1 MGRPLTPRERS
12 VLIAMLTLGEAA
24 EPIPEE
30 RRREWV
36 SRVPAIQAGPRC
48 GCGTCPSIA
57 LLPEPQRPSD
67 PILLHGSTDGA
78 GLLVSIDDD
87 QPSYLELYPTGGQAF
102 SEFPPPEALSFC

>member
-24 EPIPEE
+24 EPSRY
-30 RRREWV
+30 RRNAAGSG
-36 SRVPAIQAGPRC
+36 SRGCPRSRPVPAAGAGPAPRSPC
-48 GCGTCPSIA
+48 CPN
-57 LLPEPQRPSD
+57 PGD